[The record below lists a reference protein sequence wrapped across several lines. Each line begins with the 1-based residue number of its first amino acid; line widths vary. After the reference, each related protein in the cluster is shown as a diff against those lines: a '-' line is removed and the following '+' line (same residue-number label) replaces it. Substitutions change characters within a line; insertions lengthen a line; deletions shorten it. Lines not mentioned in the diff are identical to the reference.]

1 MRARQKQRE
10 QVNNAANL
18 IRCYETVPSQYFD
31 EDFMFNFQ
39 YLAKDK
45 SVIFKAQEEVLLK
58 SKISNNNFT
67 S

>member
-1 MRARQKQRE
+1 MRLRQKQRE

-39 YLAKDK
+39 YNFIVLWFD
-45 SVIFKAQEEVLLK
+45 FEECDDDVFVFRK
-58 SKISNNNFT
+58 MHK
-67 S
+67 